1 MNIVRVFDIILTARF
16 RNEGERPKWG
26 RLGYCL
32 YNNSSRFIT
41 GTLQTFQ
48 DNFL

>member
-1 MNIVRVFDIILTARF
+1 MNIVRVLDIILTARF

-32 YNNSSRFIT
+32 SRFIT